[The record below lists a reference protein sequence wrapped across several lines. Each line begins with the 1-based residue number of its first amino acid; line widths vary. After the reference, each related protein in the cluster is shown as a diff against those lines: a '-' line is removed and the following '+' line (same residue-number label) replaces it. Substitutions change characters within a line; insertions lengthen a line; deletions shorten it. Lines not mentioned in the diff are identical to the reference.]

1 MSGHV
6 TGENQLLVW
15 ARTVCILA
23 ESLTC
28 AYLSCE
34 RETAVCDS
42 GRRETAALEV
52 IWGRHGEKDQ
62 VTPKFKKKGGI
73 ADLNLNLTWSSDLS
87 PTHTNSYFPIYNW
100 DNNHLWAPKSA
111 YVHKAEYLLKKKNRQ
126 FSKCLHS
133 NFKCKRNPKTL
144 LTETLTDRLLLD

>member
-28 AYLSCE
+28 AHLSCE

-52 IWGRHGEKDQ
+52 IWGRRGEKDQ
-62 VTPKFKKKGGI
+62 VTPMLKKRKKKEGGI

-100 DNNHLWAPKSA
+100 DNNHLWAPSQLMSTRLNICWRKKTDSFQSV
-111 YVHKAEYLLKKKNRQ
+111 YTVISNVNVTLKH
-126 FSKCLHS
+126 C
-133 NFKCKRNPKTL
+133 
-144 LTETLTDRLLLD
+144 